1 MARKNVL
8 PIDPMKFELA
18 ILKKFDSKHDFARAS
33 GHSSSYATDCIRL
46 KRITKATLVFLE
58 SKGINYDDICPDPEP
73 EVVEEPAIKEE
84 DIKEETNDEVL
95 NENITISV
103 NDLSEVVAVAI
114 YTAFVNLHKDGI
126 I

>member
-8 PIDPMKFELA
+8 PIDPKKFELE
-18 ILKKFDSKHDFARAS
+18 IIKKFKTKSGFSAAS
-33 GHSSSYATDCIRL
+33 GHSSSYCTDAMRL

-58 SKGINYDDICPDPEP
+58 SKGITYDDICPDPEP

-84 DIKEETNDEVL
+84 VKDEVL
-95 NENITISV
+95 NDSITLNV

>member
-8 PIDPMKFELA
+8 PIDPKKFELA

-46 KRITKATLVFLE
+46 KRITKATLAFLE
-58 SKGINYDDICPDPEP
+58 SKGITYDDICPDPEP
-73 EVVEEPAIKEE
+73 AVEEEA
-84 DIKEETNDEVL
+84 NDEIL
-95 NENITISV
+95 NDSITLNV
-103 NDLSEVVAVAI
+103 KDLSEVLAVAI

>member
-8 PIDPMKFELA
+8 PIDPKKFELE
-18 ILKKFDSKHDFARAS
+18 ILKKFDSKCDFAKAS
-33 GHSSSYATDCIRL
+33 GHSDSYATDCIRL
-46 KRITKATLVFLE
+46 KRITKATLAFLE
-58 SKGINYDDICPDPEP
+58 SKGITYDDICPDPEP

-84 DIKEETNDEVL
+84 ANDEVL
-95 NENITISV
+95 NDNITISV
-103 NDLSEVVAVAI
+103 KDLSEVVAVAI

>member
-46 KRITKATLVFLE
+46 KRITKATLAFLE
-58 SKGINYDDICPDPEP
+58 SKGITYDDICPEPEP
-73 EVVEEPAIKEE
+73 EVVEEPVVEE
-84 DIKEETNDEVL
+84 EGNGEVL
-95 NENITISV
+95 NDSITLNV
-103 NDLSEVVAVAI
+103 KDLSEVLAVAI

>member
-84 DIKEETNDEVL
+84 INDEVL

-103 NDLSEVVAVAI
+103 KDLSEVVAVAI

>member
-8 PIDPMKFELA
+8 PIDPKKFELA

-46 KRITKATLVFLE
+46 KRITKATLAFLE
-58 SKGINYDDICPDPEP
+58 SKGITYDDICPDPEP
-73 EVVEEPAIKEE
+73 EVVEEEA
-84 DIKEETNDEVL
+84 NDEVL
-95 NENITISV
+95 NDSITLSV
-103 NDLSEVVAVAI
+103 KDLSEVLAVAI